1 MTTTEENKEV
11 REDQDMNKGTANPEG
26 ITEQSEET
34 QTSMKPKHQ
43 QEKKARPGLKLL
55 LIVGMCVAFLIPQ
68 ALLRDLV
75 EERQDTEHDAE
86 AEVFAKWGGNQNL
99 IGPVIEVSY
108 SLDSTTK
115 ERYNMLLLPENLEV
129 KGDVNTK
136 ALKRG
141 IYDFTVYET
150 SINLTGQFKLPKDF
164 ETNAKDKIWHFDDAR
179 IIVDITH
186 LKGLQDNV
194 IFHLAGIKHE
204 MDACVDPWSGLSCLV
219 DLTSL
224 LEGETL
230 DFSVTIPFKGS
241 GSLMFAPV
249 GQTTTV
255 NLSSDCVT
263 PSFNGY
269 YLPDER
275 KVDNKG
281 FQASWKIL
289 AVNRTYPQLMTL
301 NNANSSLLLCSTF
314 GVELKVPVEQYQ
326 QTDRAVK
333 YAFLII
339 LLTFAAVFFVE
350 MQKAKPIHPV
360 QYLLI
365 GIALIV
371 FYTLLLS
378 FSEHMSFVL
387 SYLIAS
393 IMTIGMIVVFM
404 ASVTK
409 ERKTALGIGLLLT
422 VLYTFIYVLL
432 QLESYAL
439 LVGSVGIFIIL
450 GIAMIAT
457 QKIEWYNKKD

>member
-1 MTTTEENKEV
+1 MATTEENFEIKEDLQL
-11 REDQDMNKGTANPEG
+11 ETK
-26 ITEQSEET
+26 EE
-34 QTSMKPKHQ
+34 KPKQ
-43 QEKKARPGLKLL
+43 GKPQSEKKARPGLKLL

-68 ALLRDLV
+68 ILIRNLV
-75 EERQDTEHDAE
+75 SERQSTERTAE
-86 AEVFAKWGGNQNL
+86 NEVFAKWGGEQTL

-108 SLDSTTK
+108 SLDSTAK
-115 ERYNMLLLPENLEV
+115 ERFTMLLLPENLNI

-150 SINLTGQFKLPKDF
+150 SLDLTGQFKLPKDF
-164 ETNAKDKIWHFDDAR
+164 ETSAKNNVWHFEEAR
-179 IIVDITH
+179 ILIDITH
-186 LKGLQDNV
+186 LRGLRDNV
-194 IFHLAGIKHE
+194 TFDLAGTQHN
-204 MDACVDPWSGLSCLV
+204 MDACTDPWNGLSCSV
-219 DLTSL
+219 DLSSL
-224 LEGETL
+224 LEGEML
-230 DFSVTIPFKGS
+230 DFSVTLPFKGS
-241 GSLMFAPV
+241 GSLMIAPI
-249 GQTTTV
+249 GQTTTA
-255 NLSSDCVT
+255 NISSDCVT

-275 KVDNKG
+275 QVDNKG
-281 FQASWKIL
+281 FQASWKVL
-289 AVNRTYPQLMTL
+289 AVNRSYPQLLAL
-301 NNANSSLLLCSTF
+301 NNGNTALLSYSTF

-350 MQKAKPIHPV
+350 MRKATPIHPV

-378 FSEHMSFVL
+378 FSEHMSFLL

-409 ERKTALGIGLLLT
+409 DRKTALGIGLLLI
-422 VLYTFIYVLL
+422 VLYTFVYVLL

-450 GIAMIAT
+450 GIAMFAT
-457 QKIEWYNKKD
+457 QKIDWYKKKD